1 MRLSRW
7 ALVLTLVVAVP
18 LTAFAGVSRAKDQ
31 SLTVGDFAVMLAA
44 TTGKGRELGTQSA
57 VDSLKKAGVP
67 IGDSKAVLSEKDLAV
82 ILDHY
87 GVRTVTRNP
96 DRSVSL
102 ARAESALLAAGSLLA
117 ASTAVSPGPDQT
129 QLDIC
134 LVEPNH
140 GQCTN
145 CCKGLGGKPT
155 DCAKFCFAI
164 NKPSPSE
171 PLP

>member
-7 ALVLTLVVAVP
+7 ALVLALVVAVP

-31 SLTVGDFAVMLAA
+31 SVTVGDFAVLLAA
-44 TTGKGRELGTQSA
+44 ATGKGRNLSTESA
-57 VDSLKKAGVP
+57 VDALKKAGVP
-67 IGDSKAVLSEKDLAV
+67 IGDGKAVLSEKDLAA

-87 GVRTVTRNP
+87 GVKAVTKTP

-102 ARAESALLAAGSLLA
+102 ARAESALVAAGGVLA
-117 ASTAVSPGPDQT
+117 ASASIAPGPEQT

-134 LVEPNH
+134 LVEANH
-140 GQCTN
+140 GQCVN

-164 NKPSPSE
+164 NKPSREE